1 MKKASAAS
9 FFFVCLAL
17 AVFAAGCKG
26 KQSTE
31 GKTEQVSEPAAAVTD
46 EAAAAAVPQAP
57 VETPAAA
64 NPQVVI
70 ATSMGDIKV
79 ELFADKAPVTVKNF
93 LSYAD
98 KGTYDGTIFHRVILG
113 FMIQGGGME
122 PGLKEKQPD
131 PPIRNEARSDLPN
144 VRGTI
149 AMARTDVVDSATSQF
164 FINQVDN
171 AKLDHGDDTVLGF
184 GYCVFG
190 KVIEGMDVVDTIASV
205 ATTTVGPF
213 ENVPKDDVLIKSV
226 KRIEP

>member
-1 MKKASAAS
+1 MKRASAAS
-9 FFFVCLAL
+9 FFFVCLAM

-26 KQSTE
+26 KQGTG
-31 GKTEQVSEPAAAVTD
+31 GKAEQAPEQ
-46 EAAAAAVPQAP
+46 AAAAAVPQAP
-57 VETPAAA
+57 AEEKKAEAPAAA

-93 LSYAD
+93 LSYAE
-98 KGTYDGTIFHRVILG
+98 KGYYDGTIFHRVIMG
-113 FMIQGGGME
+113 FMIQGGGMK

-131 PPIRNEARSDLPN
+131 PPIKNEARSDLPN
-144 VRGTI
+144 VRGTM
-149 AMARTDVVDSATSQF
+149 AMARTDEVDSATSQF

-171 AKLDHGDDTVLGF
+171 TKLDHRDNTILGF

-190 KVIEGMDVVDTIASV
+190 KVLEGMDVVDSIASV

-213 ENVPKDDVLIKSV
+213 ENVPRDDVLIMSV